1 MMKSNYLILMSVAL
15 LLQTSCSSDSEQNDN
30 GQGEQEI
37 VSEVVVNKTPG
48 GIMLT
53 DTQRQMAADN
63 CDFSFN
69 LMRELSKK
77 EQGNMVVSPLSV
89 AYLLGMLND
98 GASGT
103 TSEEMMKVL
112 GFSTYDTQAVNEFFG
127 NLMTNAP
134 LVDEN
139 VELDIANMLIAN
151 SSLGADFAGQYSAD
165 MKGYYQAAVE
175 SMDFRQADALLSH
188 VNGWCNEK
196 TKGMI
201 PEILKPE
208 ELNSSIVAMLLNS
221 AFFKAQWLYPFDKE
235 FTTLK
240 NFTTEDGTIEKLPI
254 MEAFGTFDFAGDEHV
269 QAIRL
274 PYKDGHYSMV
284 IMMPTDPSVSLDQ
297 LLSTMTSTSW
307 RQLLGKMALEN
318 CVLQMPRFETATE
331 VDLVEALCTMGMK
344 AAFSNGQADFSRMF
358 KSLSDSFFVSLL
370 KQKAKI
376 QVDEYG
382 TVAAAVT
389 VGYMTTGMPGVFFN
403 ADRPFIYVITEKDS
417 QAIFFIGKV
426 TGKE

>member
-1 MMKSNYLILMSVAL
+1 MCAAL
-15 LLQTSCSSDSEQNDN
+15 LLQTSCSSDSEQKDD
-30 GQGEQEI
+30 EYEKQEI

-48 GIMLT
+48 GIVFT

-63 CDFSFN
+63 CDFSFR
-69 LMRELSKK
+69 LMREVSKK
-77 EQGNMVVSPLSV
+77 EQGNIVISPLSV
-89 AYLLGMLND
+89 AYILGMLND
-98 GASGT
+98 GANGT

-112 GFSTYDTQAVNEFFG
+112 GFSTYDTKAVNEFFG

-175 SMDFRQADALLSH
+175 SMDFRQTDALLSH

-196 TKGMI
+196 TQGMI
-201 PEILKPE
+201 PVILNQE

-221 AFFKAQWLYPFDKE
+221 AFFKAQWLSPFEKE
-235 FTTLK
+235 CTTLK
-240 NFTTEDGTIEKLPI
+240 NFTTEDGTIEKLPM
-254 MEAFGTFDFAGDEHV
+254 METVGVFDYAGDEDV

-274 PYKDGHYSMV
+274 SYKGGHYSMV
-284 IMMPTDPSVSLDQ
+284 LMMPTDPSVTLDQ
-297 LLSTMTSTSW
+297 LLGTMTSTSW
-307 RQLLGKMALEN
+307 RQLLGKMKLSN
-318 CVLQMPRFETATE
+318 CHLQMPRFETATE
-331 VDLVEALCTMGMK
+331 VNLAEPLQTMGMK
-344 AAFSNGQADFSRMF
+344 AAFNIGQADFTRMF
-358 KSLSDSFFVSLL
+358 KSRSDSFFVSLL

-389 VGYMTTGMPGVFFN
+389 VTYMTTGMPGTDFN
-403 ADRPFIYVITEKDS
+403 ANRPFIYVITEKDS

-426 TGKE
+426 TV